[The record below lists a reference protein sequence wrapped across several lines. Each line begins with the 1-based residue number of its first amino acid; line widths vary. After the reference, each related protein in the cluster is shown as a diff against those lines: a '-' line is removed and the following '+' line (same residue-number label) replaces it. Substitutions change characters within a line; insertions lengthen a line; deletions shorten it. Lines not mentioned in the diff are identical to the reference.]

1 VVDELLTDGER
12 MAGKELL
19 PKNQKDFRLKSQ
31 EIKEL
36 ILFGEKIV
44 SPNFI
49 IYYKQNNLD
58 NSRLVVSLNKK
69 ICPKATKRNYCR
81 RVIKSLFN
89 EFKQSHQNDFS
100 FLKGYD
106 IVVILKQCFVKQ
118 DFPLIKKE
126 FFNVLEKL
134 RK

>member
-1 VVDELLTDGER
+1 MVDELLTDGER

-19 PKNQKDFRLKSQ
+19 PKNQKKFRLKSQ

-58 NSRLVVSLNKK
+58 
-69 ICPKATKRNYCR
+69 Y
-81 RVIKSLFN
+81 
-89 EFKQSHQNDFS
+89 
-100 FLKGYD
+100 
-106 IVVILKQCFVKQ
+106 
-118 DFPLIKKE
+118 IKKLYKQE
-126 FFNVLEKL
+126 EIL
-134 RK
+134 

>member
-1 VVDELLTDGER
+1 MVDELLTDGER

-19 PKNQKDFRLKSQ
+19 PKNPKNFRLKSQ

-36 ILFGEKIV
+36 ILGGEKIV

-49 IYYKQNNLD
+49 IYYKKNNLE
-58 NSRLVVSLNKK
+58 NSRLVVSINKK

-106 IVVILKQCFVKQ
+106 IVVILKQYFMKQ